1 MFKKSE
7 FKEISAEYFEKM
19 GLTLL
24 SSALIGYFCSYF
36 FFFAPDT
43 IYWMTSTIAQVFGA
57 LLAIF
62 IVLGFRMI
70 EKIEDKY
77 IQGMNVAIELGKIA
91 KQQNVDLQMQSVE
104 TMKETQSDAQKDIKT
119 LKKDIYFSM
128 MIIFNLVLLSLVGM
142 IFSQSN
148 FRFDSLSPE
157 QINSGISGYLFV
169 LLGYSLYS
177 ISNLIRLVGKVF
189 DIDFKT

>member
-1 MFKKSE
+1 
-7 FKEISAEYFEKM
+7 
-19 GLTLL
+19 
-24 SSALIGYFCSYF
+24 
-36 FFFAPDT
+36 
-43 IYWMTSTIAQVFGA
+43 
-57 LLAIF
+57 
-62 IVLGFRMI
+62 
-70 EKIEDKY
+70 
-77 IQGMNVAIELGKIA
+77 
-91 KQQNVDLQMQSVE
+91 
-104 TMKETQSDAQKDIKT
+104 
-119 LKKDIYFSM
+119 M